1 MQAHGDRYIKEEEEH
16 NRKEKGNVNDW
27 LLSGK
32 KKNHSQN
39 KETRG
44 LLRKVRG
51 HEETSCKR
59 HGNP

>member
-32 KKNHSQN
+32 KKKSIL
-39 KETRG
+39 KI
-44 LLRKVRG
+44 K
-51 HEETSCKR
+51 KR
-59 HGNP
+59 EVC